1 MRNLFNHLSSA
12 MPFRLCHKTPIKGGW
27 SRVEMAIN
35 NLKARVSKAAI
46 AAVLI
51 SLLIPTNSHAAGRA
65 SDVVNTIRSGSGVPS
80 ASLGNNGDFYIDLKS
95 MNLYGPKK
103 NKHWPLPISL
113 RGPVGATGPSGV
125 DGKNGTTANATA
137 GAPGPAGPKG
147 DTGATGPAGATG
159 ATGPAGPAG
168 SNTGTAGPKGDTGAT
183 GATGATGPKGDTGTA
198 GATSSYFG
206 DITFSSVLAGVSGS
220 TAVSNGFANLVVGKK
235 YLLDVIIYT
244 TNNDPTGDYPIK
256 ISFAASTGSPTITSK
271 YVVTRGQSYR
281 TSSSRVEYSIY
292 AKVVVD
298 ASSVASNFSL
308 VATITSGANTSGPN
322 EKLTLAGDYVA
333 EEVGSIN

>member
-1 MRNLFNHLSSA
+1 MRNLFDHLSRA
-12 MPFRLCHKTPIKGGW
+12 LPIRLCHKTPFKGGW
-27 SRVEMAIN
+27 SKGEMAIF
-35 NLKARVSKAAI
+35 NLKARVSKVLI
-46 AAVLI
+46 TAVLI
-51 SLLIPTNSHAAGRA
+51 SLLIPTNTNAAGRA

-80 ASLGNNGDFYIDLKS
+80 ASLGNDGDFYIDLKS
-95 MNLYGPKK
+95 MNFYGPKK

-183 GATGATGPKGDTGTA
+183 GATGPKGDTGTA

-206 DITFSSVLAGVSGS
+206 DITFPSVLAGVSGS

>member
-1 MRNLFNHLSSA
+1 MRNLFDHLSSA
-12 MPFRLCHKTPIKGGW
+12 LPIRLCHKTPTKGGW
-27 SRVEMAIN
+27 SKEEMAIN

-80 ASLGNNGDFYIDLKS
+80 ASLGNDGDFYIDLKS
-95 MNLYGPKK
+95 MNFYGPKK

-198 GATSSYFG
+198 GAIQQINLSQWILSTGTAGGGSESS
-206 DITFSSVLAGVSGS
+206 A
-220 TAVSNGFANLVVGKK
+220 FASLSAGKK
-235 YLLDVIIYT
+235 YTFTILVFGKT
-244 TNNDPTGDYPIK
+244 
-256 ISFAASTGSPTITSK
+256 STGVTSFRTYPELK
-271 YVVTRGQSYR
+271 VSDSSATMSYEFSYSFGPSADGVEEFNRVSFVISGSISVT
-281 TSSSRVEYSIY
+281 
-292 AKVVVD
+292 
-298 ASSVASNFSL
+298 ASSNFSVL
-308 VATITSGANTSGPN
+308 VKDVRGTTGSNSVTFSGKA
-322 EKLTLAGDYVA
+322 YIQ
-333 EEVGSIN
+333 EVGSIN

>member
-1 MRNLFNHLSSA
+1 
-12 MPFRLCHKTPIKGGW
+12 
-27 SRVEMAIN
+27 MAIF

-51 SLLIPTNSHAAGRA
+51 SLLIPTNTNAAGRA

-80 ASLGNNGDFYIDLKS
+80 ASLGNDGDFYIDLKS
-95 MNLYGPKK
+95 MNFYGPKK
-103 NKHWPLPISL
+103 NKLWPLPISL

-198 GATSSYFG
+198 GAIQQINLSQWILSTGTAGGGSESS
-206 DITFSSVLAGVSGS
+206 A
-220 TAVSNGFANLVVGKK
+220 FASLSAGKK
-235 YLLDVIIYT
+235 YTFTILVFGKT
-244 TNNDPTGDYPIK
+244 
-256 ISFAASTGSPTITSK
+256 STGVTSFRTYPELK
-271 YVVTRGQSYR
+271 VSDSSATMSYEFSYSFGPSADGVEEFNRVSFVISGSISVT
-281 TSSSRVEYSIY
+281 
-292 AKVVVD
+292 
-298 ASSVASNFSL
+298 ASSNFSVL
-308 VATITSGANTSGPN
+308 VKDVRGTTGSNSVTFSGKA
-322 EKLTLAGDYVA
+322 YIQ
-333 EEVGSIN
+333 EVGSIN

>member
-1 MRNLFNHLSSA
+1 

-35 NLKARVSKAAI
+35 NLKARVSNAAI

-80 ASLGNNGDFYIDLKS
+80 ASLGNDGDFYIDLKS
-95 MNLYGPKK
+95 MNFYGPKK

>member
-65 SDVVNTIRSGSGVPS
+65 SDVVNTIRSGSGVPA
-80 ASLGNNGDFYIDLKS
+80 ASLGNDGDFYIDLKS
-95 MNLYGPKK
+95 MNFYGPKK

-125 DGKNGTTANATA
+125 DGKNGTTANATV

-198 GATSSYFG
+198 GAIQQINLSQWILSTGTAGGGSESS
-206 DITFSSVLAGVSGS
+206 A
-220 TAVSNGFANLVVGKK
+220 FASLSAGKK
-235 YLLDVIIYT
+235 YTFTILVFGKT
-244 TNNDPTGDYPIK
+244 
-256 ISFAASTGSPTITSK
+256 STGVTSFRTYPELK
-271 YVVTRGQSYR
+271 VSDSSATMSYEFSYSFGPSADGVEEFNRVSFVISGSISVT
-281 TSSSRVEYSIY
+281 
-292 AKVVVD
+292 
-298 ASSVASNFSL
+298 ASSNFSVL
-308 VATITSGANTSGPN
+308 VKDVRGTTGSNSVTFSGKA
-322 EKLTLAGDYVA
+322 YIQ
-333 EEVGSIN
+333 EVGSIN